1 MFSIAVLCARDLFQA
16 AWFCSLVVS
25 GGGMVGRDR
34 KKPSINPSRCES
46 RSRISPSAFARLSTR
61 LFWVSMRLFW
71 VSMRLFRA
79 SMRLIKSRM
88 SCFSER
94 NSPII
99 SPARAIMAMSSIV
112 MVQFYL
118 FCGLKANCWL
128 IFTTHL
134 ALLPRLQTYLFILSP
149 FDTISAELVTNFT
162 S

>member
-46 RSRISPSAFARLSTR
+46 RSRISPSAFPRLSTR
-61 LFWVSMRLFW
+61 LFWVSMRLIR
-71 VSMRLFRA
+71 V

-99 SPARAIMAMSSIV
+99 SPARAIRAMSSIV

-118 FCGLKANCWL
+118 FCELKANCWL
-128 IFTTHL
+128 IFTTPP
-134 ALLPRLQTYLFILSP
+134 ALLPRLQTYLFIISP
-149 FDTISAELVTNFT
+149 LDTITAELVTNFI